1 MNKLVL
7 ALVSLAAAI
16 ALGVVIGR
24 VWQSGGDSMPDA
36 GTGEREI
43 LYWKAP
49 MDPNYRRDEPG
60 KSPMGMDL
68 VPVYADDANEDD
80 PAVVSISPTVV
91 SNLGVRTAL
100 VEKGAL
106 SRRVE
111 TVGYVGYDEDT
122 LQHVHTRVDGWIETL
137 AVKATGDPVERGQLL
152 FELYSPTLVNA
163 QEEYLAAKSSGN
175 ANLLEAS
182 RARLNALGVTGN
194 EIARLDRDRTANQLV
209 SIYTEIDGYVAELG
223 VREGIYVTPATEIMS
238 VAKLDQ
244 VWVLAEVFE
253 RQAAW
258 IEAGQQAEVEL
269 DYLPGQS
276 WQGVVDYVYPELDP
290 STRTLTVR
298 LRFDNRSQ
306 VLRPNMFARI
316 TIFGSETN
324 PVVHV
329 PREAL
334 IRGGTGN
341 RVVLALGDG
350 RFRAQPVNIGIE
362 SADRVEIRSGLR
374 EGDLVVT
381 SGQFLIDSE
390 SNIDSALARMDAGP
404 DTELANRVQ
413 IGAVVRGTD
422 VEANKIT
429 LQHDPVPE
437 WSWPAMTMQFDVID
451 ASLISGLS
459 KDQAVDVVI
468 EKQADGRHRITDI
481 LPSSAPRQ
489 SPETPGED
497 MDHSDHDMALAD
509 EEPMDHSGHEMVPA
523 EEEPTDHSGHDMAPA
538 EEEPTDH
545 SDHDM
550 TPVEDEPMD
559 HSGHNMET
567 RQ

>member
-298 LRFDNRSQ
+298 LRFDNRSEI
-306 VLRPNMFARI
+306 LRPNMFARI

-489 SPETPGED
+489 SPETSGED
-497 MDHSDHDMALAD
+497 TDHSDHDM
-509 EEPMDHSGHEMVPA
+509 EPA
-523 EEEPTDHSGHDMAPA
+523 EEETVDHSGHDMA
-538 EEEPTDH
+538 
-545 SDHDM
+545 
-550 TPVEDEPMD
+550 PVEDEPMD
-559 HSGHNMET
+559 HSGRNMET
-567 RQ
+567 SQ